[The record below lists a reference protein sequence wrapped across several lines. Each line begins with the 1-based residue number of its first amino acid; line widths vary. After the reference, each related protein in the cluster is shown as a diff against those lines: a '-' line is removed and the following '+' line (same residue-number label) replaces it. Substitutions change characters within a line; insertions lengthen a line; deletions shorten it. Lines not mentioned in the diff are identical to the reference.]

1 MIKPIPQFEVW
12 QSSRYLIFFEN
23 LYHQDTEEVI
33 NYVSE
38 IFNIKVISNTNTC
51 LLSQDFDNGVASKMF
66 ELKLS
71 IGNALKNY
79 NGAEQ
84 SFINDYIIVKL
95 QEISN
100 KLNKTIYL
108 KCNVNKKNTYIAQHY
123 KITPEM

>member
-79 NGAEQ
+79 KGTEQ
-84 SFINDYIIVKL
+84 SFIENYFLVRIQQIA
-95 QEISN
+95 N
-100 KLNKTIYL
+100 KFNKTLYL

-123 KITPEM
+123 KITPEF

>member
-12 QSSRYLIFFEN
+12 QSSRYFIFFEN
-23 LYHQDTEEVI
+23 LYQQDRAGLI
-33 NYVSE
+33 NYVNE
-38 IFNIKVISNTNTC
+38 IFDIKTISNTTTY
-51 LLSQDFDNGVASKMF
+51 LLSQDFDCSVSLKMF

-84 SFINDYIIVKL
+84 SFINDYILVRL

-100 KLNKTIYL
+100 KFNKTIYL
-108 KCNVNKKNTYIAQHY
+108 KCNVNIPNVYIPKNYI
-123 KITPEM
+123 ITPEI

>member
-1 MIKPIPQFEVW
+1 MIKPIPRFEVW

-23 LYHQDTEEVI
+23 LYHQDMEEAI

-79 NGAEQ
+79 NGTEQ

>member
-12 QSSRYLIFFEN
+12 QSSRYFIFFEN
-23 LYHQDTEEVI
+23 LYQQDRERLI

-38 IFNIKVISNTNTC
+38 IFDIKTISNTTTY
-51 LLSQDFDNGVASKMF
+51 LLSQDFDCGVSLKMF

-84 SFINDYIIVKL
+84 SFINDYILVRL

-100 KLNKTIYL
+100 KFNKTIYL
-108 KCNVNKKNTYIAQHY
+108 KCNVSQKNTYIAQHY

>member
-1 MIKPIPQFEVW
+1 MIKPIPQFEIW